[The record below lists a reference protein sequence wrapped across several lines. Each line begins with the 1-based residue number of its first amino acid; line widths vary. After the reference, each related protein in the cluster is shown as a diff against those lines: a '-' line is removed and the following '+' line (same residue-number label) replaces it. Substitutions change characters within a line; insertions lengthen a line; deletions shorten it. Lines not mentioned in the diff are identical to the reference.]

1 MMTSSQWLAAEA
13 PGLALRGLAEH
24 TAEVQPGFGFVCVTA
39 DKSLR
44 DSFVAQAETR
54 GAKAVLVESADSLA
68 TRLPVF
74 EIESLSACR
83 GRLAAQFY
91 GEPSQQIR
99 CIGITGTNGKTSV
112 AYHIA
117 DLLTRLGHKTGYM
130 GTLGWGTLDGLQAPD
145 LTTGNAVALQ
155 RRLAR
160 LRDLGCEAAAIE
172 ISSHALDQGRAD
184 DVEIEIA
191 LFTNL
196 SRDHLDYHQTM
207 EAYASAKA
215 RLFTDFNIK
224 LAILNA
230 DQAHFTP
237 ALSAETR
244 VIRYGREADWS
255 WRTESVGSG
264 RQLVSW
270 QTPFGR
276 FSTELGVVADFML
289 ANVTA
294 ALALV
299 SEFTQGIDGFSDAVK
314 SLRSV
319 PGRMQIVSQGED
331 QPQVVIDFAHTP
343 DALEKALTAG
353 HAFCCGQLIC
363 VVGCGGNRDR
373 GKRPEMAR
381 VAQRFADVVWLTS
394 DNPRWESPDA
404 IIEEMLDGRE
414 RGERLHICVDRS
426 VAIKTAIESAA
437 PGDLVLIAGKGH
449 EAYQEICGVKHP
461 YSDESVVQEVLGGQ

>member
-1 MMTSSQWLAAEA
+1 MMSLSQWLTAEA
-13 PGLALRGLAEH
+13 PGLALQGLAEH
-24 TAEVQPGFGFVCVTA
+24 TDEVQPGFGFVCVTG
-39 DKSLR
+39 DESLR
-44 DSFVAQAETR
+44 ESFVAQAESR
-54 GAKAVLVESADSLA
+54 GAKAVLVESADNLA
-68 TRLPVF
+68 TGLPVF

-91 GEPSQQIR
+91 GEPSRQIR

-130 GTLGWGTLDGLQAPD
+130 GTLGWGTLDELQTPD

-155 RRLAR
+155 RRLAC

-172 ISSHALDQGRAD
+172 ISSHALDQNRAD
-184 DVEIEIA
+184 DVDIEIA

-215 RLFTDFNIK
+215 RLFTDFNIR

-237 ALSAETR
+237 ALGAETR

-255 WRTESVGSG
+255 WRTESVGPG
-264 RQLVSW
+264 RQTVNW
-270 QTPFGR
+270 DTPFGS
-276 FSTELGVVADFML
+276 FSTELDVIADFML

-294 ALALV
+294 ALVVV
-299 SEFTQGIDGFSDAVK
+299 SEFTQGIDGFSYALQ
-314 SLRSV
+314 SLRPV
-319 PGRMQIVSQGED
+319 PGRMQIVSQGSNG
-331 QPQVVIDFAHTP
+331 PQVAIDFAHTP

-353 HAFCCGQLIC
+353 RAFCRGRLIC
-363 VVGCGGNRDR
+363 VVGCGGGRDR

-381 VAQRFADVVWLTS
+381 VAQRIADVVWLTS

-404 IIEEMLDGRE
+404 IIEEMLDGID
-414 RGERLHICVDRS
+414 RGEWLHICVDRS
-426 VAIKTAIESAA
+426 VAVKTAIQSAVS
-437 PGDLVLIAGKGH
+437 GDLVLIAGKGH
-449 EAYQEICGVKHP
+449 EAYQEISGVKHP
-461 YSDESVVQEVLGGQ
+461 YSDESVAQEVLGGH